1 MKKTLLILMA
11 LALSLCLAAP
21 ALAAGAAAPKQLC
34 LHLDTTSSVDII
46 LSIKLNGTVKG
57 SAGPIKFYAI
67 HGEANGNS
75 AGWPIAGT
83 GHIQNGIFHFSV
95 TGSMK
100 WPPNDDYQRISM
112 EGKWNLATG
121 TGTYTMQVFS
131 GSIVDA
137 TFDSTLSAK
146 DCAILNT
153 EYNANAPLSGSSTAE

>member
-1 MKKTLLILMA
+1 MKKLVLILTVM
-11 LALSLCLAAP
+11 ALSLCLASA
-21 ALAAGAAAPKQLC
+21 ALAAGAAAPKELC
-34 LHLDTTSSVDII
+34 LHLDTTAVDMM

-57 SAGPIKFYAI
+57 SVGPIKFYAI

-100 WPPNDDYQRISM
+100 WVPNGDYQRISM

-121 TGTYTMQVFS
+121 TGTYKMQVFS
-131 GSIVDA
+131 GAILDVTYD
-137 TFDSTLSAK
+137 TTLSAK

-153 EYNANAPLSGSSTAE
+153 EYNAKAPLSGSSTE